1 MKMKYNEFKTR
12 ICEEVKKK
20 LPSEYAD
27 YTVMVIS
34 GDTIK
39 SDRFTVAPPPQAN
52 KRRISPAAN
61 LYEAYRVYE
70 NTDVDF
76 ETLVDEMTEQYIEAE
91 KATKNKIFEMITDK
105 NTTLKDFFEAT
116 KPQDNTIYYLTSLD
130 DAMLKDRPYREYYG
144 MAMVY
149 RLVLHTDDEKQ
160 AGIEITGEVMKMLK
174 MTESDLYEAG
184 QKNTARILE
193 PQFTASA
200 DFIEQQAIY
209 ELKKHGAPQEIA
221 KAIAA
226 MRKKEWQ
233 FGMEEDFYII
243 TSKWGNNGALFGL
256 DKKIL
261 ADVARK
267 LEDDLLITLA
277 TKDTAVAAKATG
289 LEAKKIKGIMGT
301 EMKRICNKHNARTDD
316 INVTNSVFYYNRT
329 DKEITVIA

>member
-1 MKMKYNEFKTR
+1 MKMKYNEFKMK

-20 LPSEYAD
+20 LPAEYAD

-39 SDRFTVAPPPQAN
+39 GDRFTVAPPPQVN

-61 LYEAYRVYE
+61 LYEVYRVYE

-76 ETLVDEMTEQYIEAE
+76 ETLVDKMTEQYIEAE
-91 KATKNKIFEMITDK
+91 KATKNEIFKKMTDK
-105 NTTLKDFFEAT
+105 GTTLKDFFEAT
-116 KPQDNTIYYLTSLD
+116 KPQDNTIYYLTRID
-130 DAMLKDRPYREYYG
+130 DATLKDRPYREYYG

-149 RLVLHTDDEKQ
+149 RLVLHVDDEKQ

-193 PQFTASA
+193 PRFTASA
-200 DFIEQQAIY
+200 DFIEKQAIY

-221 KAIAA
+221 ETIAA

-233 FGMEEDFYII
+233 CGMKEDFYII
-243 TSKWGNNGALFGL
+243 SSKWGNDGALFGL
-256 DKKIL
+256 DKSVLTDI
-261 ADVARK
+261 ADQVK
-267 LEDDLLITLA
+267 DDLIVIFP
-277 TKDTAVAAKATG
+277 TKDEAIASRATG
-289 LEAKKIKGIMGT
+289 NDAEGLKS
-301 EMKRICNKHNARTDD
+301 ICDSGYREILSKHKDANNMRCTD
-316 INVTNSVFYYNRT
+316 SVFYFNRT

>member
-1 MKMKYNEFKTR
+1 MKMKYNEFKKK

-20 LPSEYAD
+20 LPAEYAD

-39 SDRFTVAPPPQAN
+39 GDRFTVAPPPQVN

-61 LYEAYRVYE
+61 LYEVYRVYE

-76 ETLVDEMTEQYIEAE
+76 ETLVDKMTEQYIEAE
-91 KATKNKIFEMITDK
+91 KATKNEIFKKMTDK
-105 NTTLKDFFEAT
+105 STSIKEFFETAM
-116 KPQDNTIYYLTSLD
+116 PQDNTIYYLTSLD
-130 DAMLKDRPYREYYG
+130 DARLKDKPYREYYG
-144 MAMVY
+144 MAMAY
-149 RLVLHTDDEKQ
+149 RLILHTDNEGK
-160 AGIEITGEVMKMLK
+160 AGIEITNEVMKMLE

-200 DFIEQQAIY
+200 DFIEKQAIY

-221 KAIAA
+221 EAMAA

-243 TSKWGNNGALFGL
+243 TSKWRNNGALFGL
-256 DKKIL
+256 DKSVLTDI
-261 ADVARK
+261 ADQVK
-267 LEDDLLITLA
+267 DDLIVIFP
-277 TKDTAVAAKATG
+277 TKDEAIASRATG
-289 LEAKKIKGIMGT
+289 NDAEGLKN
-301 EMKRICNKHNARTDD
+301 ICDTGYREILSKHKDANNMRCTD
-316 INVTNSVFYYNRT
+316 SVFYYNRT

>member
-1 MKMKYNEFKTR
+1 MKMKYNEFKKK

-20 LPSEYAD
+20 LPAEYAD

-39 SDRFTVAPPPQAN
+39 GDRFTVAPPPQEN

-61 LYEAYRVYE
+61 LYEVYKVYE

-76 ETLVDEMTEQYIEAE
+76 ETLVDKMTEQYIEAE
-91 KATKNKIFEMITDK
+91 KATKNEIFKKMTDK
-105 NTTLKDFFEAT
+105 GTTLKDFFEAT
-116 KPQDNTIYYLTSLD
+116 KPQDNTIYYLTRID
-130 DAMLKDRPYREYYG
+130 DATLKDRPYREYYG

-149 RLVLHTDDEKQ
+149 RLVLHVDDEKQ

-193 PQFTASA
+193 PRFTASA
-200 DFIEQQAIY
+200 DFIEKQAIY

-221 KAIAA
+221 ETIAA

-233 FGMEEDFYII
+233 CGMKEDFYII
-243 TSKWGNNGALFGL
+243 SSKWGNDGALFGL
-256 DKKIL
+256 DKSVLTDI
-261 ADVARK
+261 ADQVK
-267 LEDDLLITLA
+267 DDLIVIFP
-277 TKDTAVAAKATG
+277 TKDEAIASRATG
-289 LEAKKIKGIMGT
+289 NDAEGLKS
-301 EMKRICNKHNARTDD
+301 ICDSGYREILSKHKDANNMRCTD
-316 INVTNSVFYYNRT
+316 SVFYFNRT

>member
-20 LPSEYAD
+20 LPAEYAD

-39 SDRFTVAPPPQAN
+39 NDKFTVAPPRQED
-52 KRRISPAAN
+52 KRRIFPAAN
-61 LYEAYRVYE
+61 LYEVYKTYE

-105 NTTLKDFFEAT
+105 GTSVKDFFEAI

-160 AGIEITGEVMKMLK
+160 AGVEVTNEVMKMLK

-184 QKNTARILE
+184 QKNTTRILE

-200 DFIEQQAIY
+200 DFIEKQAIY

-221 KAIAA
+221 EAMAA

-233 FGMEEDFYII
+233 FGMKEDFYII
-243 TSKWGNNGALFGL
+243 TSKWGNDGALFGL

-261 ADVARK
+261 ADIARK

-277 TKDTAVAAKATG
+277 TKDTATAAKATG
-289 LEAKKIKGIMGT
+289 LEAEKLKRIMDT
-301 EMKRICNKHNARTDD
+301 EMKRICNKHNAKTDD

-329 DKEITVIA
+329 DKTITVIA

>member
-39 SDRFTVAPPPQAN
+39 SDRFTVAPPRQEN

-61 LYEAYRVYE
+61 LYEVYKVYE

-76 ETLVDEMTEQYIEAE
+76 ETLVDEITEQYIKAE
-91 KATKNKIFEMITDK
+91 KATKNKVFEMITDK
-105 NTTLKDFFEAT
+105 NTTLKEFFETA

-130 DAMLKDRPYREYYG
+130 DATLKDRPYREYYG
-144 MAMVY
+144 MAMIY
-149 RLVLHTDDEKQ
+149 RLVMHVDDEKQ
-160 AGIEITGEVMKMLK
+160 AGVEITNEVMKMLK

-193 PQFTASA
+193 PQFMASA
-200 DFIEQQAIY
+200 DFIEKQAIY
-209 ELKKHGAPQEIA
+209 ELKRHGAPREIA
-221 KAIAA
+221 EAMAA

-256 DKKIL
+256 DKSVLTDI
-261 ADVARK
+261 ADQVK
-267 LEDDLLITLA
+267 DDLIVIFP
-277 TKDTAVAAKATG
+277 TKDEAIASRATG
-289 LEAKKIKGIMGT
+289 NDAEGLKN
-301 EMKRICNKHNARTDD
+301 ICDTGYREILSKHKDANNMRCTD
-316 INVTNSVFYYNRT
+316 SVFYYNRT

>member
-20 LPSEYAD
+20 LPAEYAD

-39 SDRFTVAPPPQAN
+39 GDRFTVAPPRQAN

-61 LYEAYRVYE
+61 LYEVYRIYE

-76 ETLVDEMTEQYIEAE
+76 ETLVNEMTEQYIKAE
-91 KATKNKIFEMITDK
+91 KATKNEIFKKMTDK
-105 NTTLKDFFEAT
+105 GTSVKEFFEAA

-193 PQFTASA
+193 PRFTASA
-200 DFIEQQAIY
+200 DFIEKQAIY

-221 KAIAA
+221 ETIAA

-233 FGMEEDFYII
+233 CGMKEDFYII
-243 TSKWGNNGALFGL
+243 SSKWGNDGALFGL
-256 DKKIL
+256 NKNVL
-261 ADVARK
+261 ADIADQVK
-267 LEDDLLITLA
+267 DDLIVIFP
-277 TKDTAVAAKATG
+277 TKDEAIASRATG
-289 LEAKKIKGIMGT
+289 NDAEGLKN
-301 EMKRICNKHNARTDD
+301 ICDTGYREILSKHKDANNMRCTD
-316 INVTNSVFYYNRT
+316 SVFYYNRT

>member
-39 SDRFTVAPPPQAN
+39 GDRFTVAPPPQAN

-61 LYEAYRVYE
+61 LYEVYRVYE

-76 ETLVDEMTEQYIEAE
+76 ETLVDKMTEQYIEAE
-91 KATKNKIFEMITDK
+91 KATKNEIFKKMTDK
-105 NTTLKDFFEAT
+105 GTSVKDFFEAT

-130 DAMLKDRPYREYYG
+130 DATLKDRPYREYYG
-144 MAMVY
+144 MAMIY
-149 RLVLHTDDEKQ
+149 RLVMHVDDEKQ
-160 AGIEITGEVMKMLK
+160 AGVEVTNEVMKMLK

-193 PQFTASA
+193 PQFMASA
-200 DFIEQQAIY
+200 DFIEKQAIY

-221 KAIAA
+221 EVMAA

-233 FGMEEDFYII
+233 FGIEEDFYII
-243 TSKWGNNGALFGL
+243 TSKWGSNGALFGL
-256 DKKIL
+256 DKSVLTDI
-261 ADVARK
+261 ADQVK
-267 LEDDLLITLA
+267 DDLIVIFP
-277 TKDTAVAAKATG
+277 TKDEAIASRATG
-289 LEAKKIKGIMGT
+289 NDAEGLKN
-301 EMKRICNKHNARTDD
+301 ICDTGYREILSKHKDANNMRCTD
-316 INVTNSVFYYNRT
+316 SVFYFNRT

>member
-20 LPSEYAD
+20 LPAEYAD

-39 SDRFTVAPPPQAN
+39 SDRFTVAPPRQEN

-61 LYEAYRVYE
+61 LYEVYKVYE

-76 ETLVDEMTEQYIEAE
+76 ETLVDKMTEQYIKAE
-91 KATKNKIFEMITDK
+91 KATKNEIFKKMTDK
-105 NTTLKDFFEAT
+105 GTSVKEFFEAA

-193 PQFTASA
+193 PRFTASA
-200 DFIEQQAIY
+200 DFIEKQAIY

-221 KAIAA
+221 ETIAA

-233 FGMEEDFYII
+233 CGMKEDFYII
-243 TSKWGNNGALFGL
+243 SSKWGNDGALFGL
-256 DKKIL
+256 NKNVL
-261 ADVARK
+261 ADIANK
-267 LEDDLLITLA
+267 INDDLIVIFP
-277 TKDTAVAAKATG
+277 TKDEAIASRATG
-289 LEAKKIKGIMGT
+289 NVAEGLKS
-301 EMKRICNKHNARTDD
+301 ICDSGYREILSKHKDANNMRCTD
-316 INVTNSVFYYNRT
+316 SVFYYNRT

>member
-1 MKMKYNEFKTR
+1 MKMKYNEFKKK

-20 LPSEYAD
+20 LPAEYAD

-39 SDRFTVAPPPQAN
+39 GDRFTVAPPRQAN

-61 LYEAYRVYE
+61 LYEVYRIYE

-76 ETLVDEMTEQYIEAE
+76 ETLVNEMTEQYIKAE
-91 KATKNKIFEMITDK
+91 KATKNEIFKKMTDK
-105 NTTLKDFFEAT
+105 GTSVKEFFEAA

-193 PQFTASA
+193 PRFTASA
-200 DFIEQQAIY
+200 DFIEKQAIY

-221 KAIAA
+221 ETIAA

-233 FGMEEDFYII
+233 CGMKEDFYII
-243 TSKWGNNGALFGL
+243 SSKWGNDGALFGL
-256 DKKIL
+256 NKNVL
-261 ADVARK
+261 ADIANK
-267 LEDDLLITLA
+267 INDDLIVIFP
-277 TKDTAVAAKATG
+277 TKDEAIASRATG
-289 LEAKKIKGIMGT
+289 NDAEGLKS
-301 EMKRICNKHNARTDD
+301 ICDSGYREILSKHKDANNMRCTD
-316 INVTNSVFYYNRT
+316 SVFYYNRT

>member
-1 MKMKYNEFKTR
+1 MKMKYNEFKKK

-20 LPSEYAD
+20 LPAEYAD

-39 SDRFTVAPPPQAN
+39 GDRFTVAPPRQAN

-61 LYEAYRVYE
+61 LYEVYRIYE

-76 ETLVDEMTEQYIEAE
+76 ETLVNEMTEQYIKAE
-91 KATKNKIFEMITDK
+91 KATKNEIFKKMTDK
-105 NTTLKDFFEAT
+105 GTSVKEFFEAA

-193 PQFTASA
+193 PRFTASA
-200 DFIEQQAIY
+200 DFIEKQAIY

-221 KAIAA
+221 ETIAA

-233 FGMEEDFYII
+233 CGMKEDFYII
-243 TSKWGNNGALFGL
+243 SSKWGNDGALFGL
-256 DKKIL
+256 NKNVL
-261 ADVARK
+261 ADIADQVK
-267 LEDDLLITLA
+267 DDLIVIFP
-277 TKDTAVAAKATG
+277 TKDEAIASRATG
-289 LEAKKIKGIMGT
+289 NDAEGLKN
-301 EMKRICNKHNARTDD
+301 ICDTGYREILSKHKDANNMRCTD
-316 INVTNSVFYYNRT
+316 SVFYYNRT

>member
-1 MKMKYNEFKTR
+1 MKMKYNEFKKK

-20 LPSEYAD
+20 LPAEYAD

-39 SDRFTVAPPPQAN
+39 GDRFTVAPPRQAN

-61 LYEAYRVYE
+61 LYEVYRIYE

-76 ETLVDEMTEQYIEAE
+76 ETLVNEMTEQYIKAE
-91 KATKNKIFEMITDK
+91 KATKNEIFKKMTDK
-105 NTTLKDFFEAT
+105 GTSVKEFFEAA

-193 PQFTASA
+193 PRFTASA
-200 DFIEQQAIY
+200 DFIEKQAIY

-221 KAIAA
+221 ETIAA

-233 FGMEEDFYII
+233 CGMKEDFYII
-243 TSKWGNNGALFGL
+243 SSKWGNDGALFGL
-256 DKKIL
+256 NKNVL
-261 ADVARK
+261 ADIANK
-267 LEDDLLITLA
+267 INDDLIVIFP
-277 TKDTAVAAKATG
+277 TKDEAIALRATG
-289 LEAKKIKGIMGT
+289 NDAEGLKS
-301 EMKRICNKHNARTDD
+301 ICDSGYREILSKHKDANNMRCTD
-316 INVTNSVFYYNRT
+316 SVFYYNRT

>member
-1 MKMKYNEFKTR
+1 MKMKYNEFKMK

-20 LPSEYAD
+20 LPAEYAD

-39 SDRFTVAPPPQAN
+39 GDRFTVAPPPQVN

-61 LYEAYRVYE
+61 LYEVYRVYE

-76 ETLVDEMTEQYIEAE
+76 ETLVDKMTEQYIEAE
-91 KATKNKIFEMITDK
+91 KATKNEIFKKMTDK
-105 NTTLKDFFEAT
+105 STSIKEFFETAM
-116 KPQDNTIYYLTSLD
+116 PQDNTIYYLTSLD
-130 DAMLKDRPYREYYG
+130 DARLKNRPYREYYG

-193 PQFTASA
+193 PRFTASA
-200 DFIEQQAIY
+200 DFIEKQAIY

-221 KAIAA
+221 ETIAA

-233 FGMEEDFYII
+233 CGMKEDFYII
-243 TSKWGNNGALFGL
+243 SSKWGNDGALFGL
-256 DKKIL
+256 NKNVL
-261 ADVARK
+261 ADIANK
-267 LEDDLLITLA
+267 INDDLIVIFP
-277 TKDTAVAAKATG
+277 TKDEAIASRATG
-289 LEAKKIKGIMGT
+289 NDAEGLKS
-301 EMKRICNKHNARTDD
+301 ICDSGYREILSKHKDANDMRCTD
-316 INVTNSVFYYNRT
+316 SVFYYNRT

>member
-1 MKMKYNEFKTR
+1 MKMKYNEFKKK

-20 LPSEYAD
+20 LPAEYAD

-39 SDRFTVAPPPQAN
+39 GDRFTVAPTRQAN

-61 LYEAYRVYE
+61 LYEVYRIYE

-76 ETLVDEMTEQYIEAE
+76 ETLVNEMTEQYIEAE
-91 KATKNKIFEMITDK
+91 KATKNEIFKKMTDK
-105 NTTLKDFFEAT
+105 STSIKEFFETAM
-116 KPQDNTIYYLTSLD
+116 PQDNTIYYLTSLD
-130 DAMLKDRPYREYYG
+130 DARLKNRPYREYYG

-193 PQFTASA
+193 PRFTASA
-200 DFIEQQAIY
+200 DFIEKQAIY

-221 KAIAA
+221 ETIAA

-233 FGMEEDFYII
+233 FGMEEDFYVI

-256 DKKIL
+256 DKNVL
-261 ADVARK
+261 ADIANK
-267 LEDDLLITLA
+267 INDDLIVIFP
-277 TKDTAVAAKATG
+277 TKDEAIASRATG
-289 LEAKKIKGIMGT
+289 NDAEGLKS
-301 EMKRICNKHNARTDD
+301 ICDSGYREILSKHKDANNMRCTD
-316 INVTNSVFYYNRT
+316 SVFYFNRT

>member
-1 MKMKYNEFKTR
+1 MKMKYNEFKKK

-20 LPSEYAD
+20 LPAEYAD

-39 SDRFTVAPPPQAN
+39 GDRFTVAPPRQAN

-61 LYEAYRVYE
+61 LYEVYRIYE

-76 ETLVDEMTEQYIEAE
+76 ETLVNEMTEQYIKAE
-91 KATKNKIFEMITDK
+91 KATKNEIFKKMTDK
-105 NTTLKDFFEAT
+105 GTSVKEFFEAA

-193 PQFTASA
+193 PRFTASA
-200 DFIEQQAIY
+200 DFIEKQAIY

-221 KAIAA
+221 ETIAA

-233 FGMEEDFYII
+233 CGMKEDFYII
-243 TSKWGNNGALFGL
+243 SSKWGNDAEGL
-256 DKKIL
+256 KSICDSGYREIL
-261 ADVARK
+261 SK
-267 LEDDLLITLA
+267 H
-277 TKDTAVAAKATG
+277 KDAND
-289 LEAKKIKGIMGT
+289 M
-301 EMKRICNKHNARTDD
+301 RCTD
-316 INVTNSVFYYNRT
+316 SVFYYNRT

>member
-20 LPSEYAD
+20 LPAEYAD

-39 SDRFTVAPPPQAN
+39 GDRFTVAPPPQEN

-61 LYEAYRVYE
+61 LYEVYKVYE

-76 ETLVDEMTEQYIEAE
+76 ETLVDKMTEQYIEAE
-91 KATKNKIFEMITDK
+91 KATKNEIFKKMTDK
-105 NTTLKDFFEAT
+105 GTTLKDFFEAT
-116 KPQDNTIYYLTSLD
+116 KPQDNTIYYLTRID
-130 DAMLKDRPYREYYG
+130 DATLKDRPYREYYG

-149 RLVLHTDDEKQ
+149 RLVLHVDDEKQ
-160 AGIEITGEVMKMLK
+160 AGIEITGEVMKMMK

-193 PQFTASA
+193 PRFTASA
-200 DFIEQQAIY
+200 DFIEKQAIY

-221 KAIAA
+221 ETIAA

-233 FGMEEDFYII
+233 CGMKEDFYII
-243 TSKWGNNGALFGL
+243 SSKWGNDGALFGL
-256 DKKIL
+256 DKSVLTDI
-261 ADVARK
+261 ADQVK
-267 LEDDLLITLA
+267 DDLIVIFP
-277 TKDTAVAAKATG
+277 TKDEAIASRATG
-289 LEAKKIKGIMGT
+289 NDAEGLKS
-301 EMKRICNKHNARTDD
+301 ICDSGYREILSKHKDANNMRCTD
-316 INVTNSVFYYNRT
+316 SVFYFNRT

>member
-1 MKMKYNEFKTR
+1 MKMKYNEFKKK

-20 LPSEYAD
+20 LPAEYAD

-39 SDRFTVAPPPQAN
+39 GDRFTVAPPRQAN

-61 LYEAYRVYE
+61 LYEVYRIYE

-76 ETLVDEMTEQYIEAE
+76 ETLVNEMTEQYIKAE
-91 KATKNKIFEMITDK
+91 KATKNEIFKKMTDK
-105 NTTLKDFFEAT
+105 GTSVKEFFEAA

-193 PQFTASA
+193 PRFTASA
-200 DFIEQQAIY
+200 DFIEKQAIY

-221 KAIAA
+221 ETIAA

-233 FGMEEDFYII
+233 CGMKEDFYII
-243 TSKWGNNGALFGL
+243 SSKWGNDGALFGL
-256 DKKIL
+256 NKNVL
-261 ADVARK
+261 ADIADQVK
-267 LEDDLLITLA
+267 DDLIVIFP
-277 TKDTAVAAKATG
+277 TKDEAIASRATG
-289 LEAKKIKGIMGT
+289 NDAEGLKS
-301 EMKRICNKHNARTDD
+301 ICDSGYREILSKHKDANNMRCTD
-316 INVTNSVFYYNRT
+316 SVFYYNRT

>member
-1 MKMKYNEFKTR
+1 MKMKYNEFKKK

-20 LPSEYAD
+20 LPAEYAD

-39 SDRFTVAPPPQAN
+39 GDRFTVAPPRQAN

-61 LYEAYRVYE
+61 LYEVYRIYE

-76 ETLVDEMTEQYIEAE
+76 ETLVDKMTEQYIEAE
-91 KATKNKIFEMITDK
+91 KATKNEIFKKMTDK
-105 NTTLKDFFEAT
+105 GTTLKDFFEAT
-116 KPQDNTIYYLTSLD
+116 KPQDNTIYYLTRID
-130 DAMLKDRPYREYYG
+130 DATLKDRPYREYYG

-149 RLVLHTDDEKQ
+149 RLVLHVDDEKQ

-193 PQFTASA
+193 PRFTASA
-200 DFIEQQAIY
+200 DFIEKQAIY

-221 KAIAA
+221 ETIAA

-233 FGMEEDFYII
+233 CGMKEDFYII
-243 TSKWGNNGALFGL
+243 SSKWGNDGALFGL
-256 DKKIL
+256 DKSVLTDI
-261 ADVARK
+261 ADQVK
-267 LEDDLLITLA
+267 DDLIVIFP
-277 TKDTAVAAKATG
+277 TKDEAIASRATG
-289 LEAKKIKGIMGT
+289 NDAEGLKS
-301 EMKRICNKHNARTDD
+301 ICDSGYREILSKHKDANNMRCTD
-316 INVTNSVFYYNRT
+316 SVFYFNRT

>member
-27 YTVMVIS
+27 YTAMVIN

-39 SDRFTVAPPPQAN
+39 NDKFTVAPPRQED
-52 KRRISPAAN
+52 KRRIFPAAN
-61 LYEAYRVYE
+61 LYEVYKTYE

-76 ETLVDEMTEQYIEAE
+76 EAIANEMTEQYIEAE

-105 NTTLKDFFEAT
+105 NTTLKEFFKAAM
-116 KPQDNTIYYLTSLD
+116 PQDNTIYYLVNLD
-130 DAMLKDRPYREYYG
+130 DAKLKDRPYREYYG
-144 MAMVY
+144 MAMAY
-149 RLVLHTDDEKQ
+149 RLVLGNDDEKQ
-160 AGIEITGEVMKMLK
+160 AGIEVTNEIMEMLE

-193 PQFTASA
+193 PRFAASA
-200 DFIEQQAIY
+200 DFIEKQAIY

-221 KAIAA
+221 EAIAA
-226 MRKKEWQ
+226 MQKKEWQ

-243 TSKWGNNGALFGL
+243 TSKWGNNGAMFGL

-261 ADVARK
+261 ADIARK

-277 TKDTAVAAKATG
+277 TKDTAIAAKATG
-289 LEAKKIKGIMGT
+289 LEAEKLKRIMDT
-301 EMKRICNKHNARTDD
+301 EMKRICNKHNAKTDD

-329 DKEITVIA
+329 DKTITVIA

>member
-27 YTVMVIS
+27 YTVMVIG

-39 SDRFTVAPPPQAN
+39 SDRFTVAPPRQAN

-61 LYEAYRVYE
+61 LYEVYRIYE

-76 ETLVDEMTEQYIEAE
+76 ETLVNEMTEQYIKAE
-91 KATKNKIFEMITDK
+91 KATKNEIFKKMTDK
-105 NTTLKDFFEAT
+105 GTSVKEFFEAA

-193 PQFTASA
+193 PRFTASA
-200 DFIEQQAIY
+200 DFIEKQAIY

-221 KAIAA
+221 ETIAA

-233 FGMEEDFYII
+233 CGMKEDFYII
-243 TSKWGNNGALFGL
+243 SSKWGNDGALFGL
-256 DKKIL
+256 NKN
-261 ADVARK
+261 V
-267 LEDDLLITLA
+267 LEDIANKINDDLIVIFP
-277 TKDTAVAAKATG
+277 TKDEAIASRATG
-289 LEAKKIKGIMGT
+289 NDAEGLKS
-301 EMKRICNKHNARTDD
+301 ICDSEYRETLSKHKDANNMRCTD
-316 INVTNSVFYYNRT
+316 SVFYYNRT

>member
-1 MKMKYNEFKTR
+1 MKMKYNEFKKK

-20 LPSEYAD
+20 LPAEYAD

-39 SDRFTVAPPPQAN
+39 GDRFTVAPPRQAN

-61 LYEAYRVYE
+61 LYEVYRIYE

-76 ETLVDEMTEQYIEAE
+76 ETLVNEMTEQYIKAE
-91 KATKNKIFEMITDK
+91 KATKNEIFKKMTDK
-105 NTTLKDFFEAT
+105 GTSVKEFFEAA

-193 PQFTASA
+193 PRFTASA
-200 DFIEQQAIY
+200 DFIEKQAIY

-221 KAIAA
+221 ETIAA

-233 FGMEEDFYII
+233 CGMKEDFYII
-243 TSKWGNNGALFGL
+243 SSKWGNDGALFGL
-256 DKKIL
+256 NKNVL
-261 ADVARK
+261 ADIADQVK
-267 LEDDLLITLA
+267 DDLIVIFP
-277 TKDTAVAAKATG
+277 TKDEAIASRATG
-289 LEAKKIKGIMGT
+289 NDAEGLKS
-301 EMKRICNKHNARTDD
+301 ICDSGYREILSKHKDANNMRCTD
-316 INVTNSVFYYNRT
+316 SVFYFNRT
-329 DKEITVIA
+329 DKEITIIA

>member
-1 MKMKYNEFKTR
+1 MKMKYNEFKKK

-20 LPSEYAD
+20 LPAEYAD

-39 SDRFTVAPPPQAN
+39 GDRFTVAPPRQAN

-61 LYEAYRVYE
+61 LYEVYRIYE

-76 ETLVDEMTEQYIEAE
+76 ETLVNEMTEQYIKAE
-91 KATKNKIFEMITDK
+91 KATKNEIFKKMTDK
-105 NTTLKDFFEAT
+105 GTSVKEFFEAA

-193 PQFTASA
+193 PRFTASA
-200 DFIEQQAIY
+200 DFIEKQAIY

-221 KAIAA
+221 ETIAA

-233 FGMEEDFYII
+233 CGMKEDFYII
-243 TSKWGNNGALFGL
+243 SSKWGNDGALFGL
-256 DKKIL
+256 DKSVLTDI
-261 ADVARK
+261 ADQVK
-267 LEDDLLITLA
+267 DDLIVIFP
-277 TKDTAVAAKATG
+277 TKDEAIASRATG
-289 LEAKKIKGIMGT
+289 NDAEGLKS
-301 EMKRICNKHNARTDD
+301 ICDSGYREILSKHKDANNMRCTD
-316 INVTNSVFYYNRT
+316 SVFYFNRT

>member
-1 MKMKYNEFKTR
+1 MKMKYNEFKKK

-20 LPSEYAD
+20 LPAEYAD

-39 SDRFTVAPPPQAN
+39 GDRFTVAPPRQAN

-61 LYEAYRVYE
+61 LYEVYRIYE

-76 ETLVDEMTEQYIEAE
+76 ETLVNEMTEQYIKAE
-91 KATKNKIFEMITDK
+91 KATKNEIFKKMTDK
-105 NTTLKDFFEAT
+105 GTSVKEFFEAA

-193 PQFTASA
+193 PRFTASA
-200 DFIEQQAIY
+200 DFIEKQAIY

-221 KAIAA
+221 ETIAA

-233 FGMEEDFYII
+233 CGMKEDFYII
-243 TSKWGNNGALFGL
+243 SSKWGNDGALFGL
-256 DKKIL
+256 NKNVL
-261 ADVARK
+261 ADIANK
-267 LEDDLLITLA
+267 INDDLIVIFP
-277 TKDTAVAAKATG
+277 TKDEAIASRATG
-289 LEAKKIKGIMGT
+289 NDAEGLKS
-301 EMKRICNKHNARTDD
+301 ICDSGYREILSKHKDANNMRCTD
-316 INVTNSVFYYNRT
+316 SVFYFNRT

>member
-1 MKMKYNEFKTR
+1 MKMKYNEFKKK

-20 LPSEYAD
+20 LPAEYAD

-39 SDRFTVAPPPQAN
+39 GDRFTVAPPRQAN

-61 LYEAYRVYE
+61 LYEVYRIYE

-76 ETLVDEMTEQYIEAE
+76 ETLVNEMTEQYIKAE
-91 KATKNKIFEMITDK
+91 KATKNEIFKKMTDK
-105 NTTLKDFFEAT
+105 GTSVKEFFETA
-116 KPQDNTIYYLTSLD
+116 KPQDNTIYYLTRLD

-174 MTESDLYEAG
+174 MTKSDLYEAG

-193 PQFTASA
+193 PRFTASA
-200 DFIEQQAIY
+200 DFIEKQAIY

-221 KAIAA
+221 ETIAA

-233 FGMEEDFYII
+233 CGMKEDFYII
-243 TSKWGNNGALFGL
+243 SSKWGNDGALFGL
-256 DKKIL
+256 DKSVLTDI
-261 ADVARK
+261 ADQVK
-267 LEDDLLITLA
+267 DDLIVIFP
-277 TKDTAVAAKATG
+277 TKDEAIASRATG
-289 LEAKKIKGIMGT
+289 NDAEGLKS
-301 EMKRICNKHNARTDD
+301 ICDSCYREILSKHKDANDMRCTD
-316 INVTNSVFYYNRT
+316 SVFYYNRT

>member
-1 MKMKYNEFKTR
+1 MKMKYNEFKKK

-20 LPSEYAD
+20 LPAEYAD

-39 SDRFTVAPPPQAN
+39 GDRFTVAPPRQAN

-61 LYEAYRVYE
+61 LYEVYRIYE
-70 NTDVDF
+70 NTYVDF
-76 ETLVDEMTEQYIEAE
+76 ETLVNEMTEQYIKAE
-91 KATKNKIFEMITDK
+91 KATKNEIFKKMTDK
-105 NTTLKDFFEAT
+105 GTSVKEFFEAA

-193 PQFTASA
+193 PRFTASA
-200 DFIEQQAIY
+200 DFIEKQAIY

-221 KAIAA
+221 ETIAA

-233 FGMEEDFYII
+233 CGMKEDFYII
-243 TSKWGNNGALFGL
+243 SSKWGNDGALFGL
-256 DKKIL
+256 NKNVL
-261 ADVARK
+261 ADIADQVK
-267 LEDDLLITLA
+267 DDLIVIFP
-277 TKDTAVAAKATG
+277 TKDEAIASRATG
-289 LEAKKIKGIMGT
+289 NDAEGLKN
-301 EMKRICNKHNARTDD
+301 ICDTGYREILSKHKDANNMRCTD
-316 INVTNSVFYYNRT
+316 SVFYYNRT

>member
-20 LPSEYAD
+20 LPAEYAD

-61 LYEAYRVYE
+61 LYEVYRVYE

-76 ETLVDEMTEQYIEAE
+76 ETLVNEMTEQYIKAE
-91 KATKNKIFEMITDK
+91 KATKNEIFKKMTDK
-105 NTTLKDFFEAT
+105 GTSVKEAFEAA
-116 KPQDNTIYYLTSLD
+116 KPQDNTICYLTSLD
-130 DAMLKDRPYREYYG
+130 DTTLKDRPYREYYG
-144 MAMVY
+144 MAMIY
-149 RLVLHTDDEKQ
+149 RLVLHVDDEAQ
-160 AGIEITGEVMKMLK
+160 TGIEVTNEVMKMLK

-193 PQFTASA
+193 PQFMASA
-200 DFIEQQAIY
+200 DFIEKRAIY
-209 ELKKHGAPQEIA
+209 ELKKHGVPQENAEIA
-221 KAIAA
+221 AA

-243 TSKWGNNGALFGL
+243 TSKWGDNGALFGL
-256 DKKIL
+256 DKNVLANIADKIN
-261 ADVARK
+261 
-267 LEDDLLITLA
+267 DDLIVIFP
-277 TKDTAVAAKATG
+277 TKDEAVASRATG
-289 LEAKKIKGIMGT
+289 NVAEELKSICDSGYREILSKHKEAKNM
-301 EMKRICNKHNARTDD
+301 RCTD
-316 INVTNSVFYYNRT
+316 SVFYYNRT

>member
-1 MKMKYNEFKTR
+1 MKMKYNEFKKK

-20 LPSEYAD
+20 LPAEYAD

-39 SDRFTVAPPPQAN
+39 GDRFTVAPPRQAN

-61 LYEAYRVYE
+61 LYEVYRIYE

-76 ETLVDEMTEQYIEAE
+76 ETLVNEMTEQYIKAE
-91 KATKNKIFEMITDK
+91 KATKNEIFKKMTDK
-105 NTTLKDFFEAT
+105 GTSVKEFFEAA

-130 DAMLKDRPYREYYG
+130 DAMLKDRPYREYYS

-193 PQFTASA
+193 PRFTASA
-200 DFIEQQAIY
+200 DFIEKQAIY

-221 KAIAA
+221 ETIAA

-233 FGMEEDFYII
+233 CGMKEDFYII
-243 TSKWGNNGALFGL
+243 SSKWGNDGALFGL
-256 DKKIL
+256 NKNVL
-261 ADVARK
+261 ADIADQVK
-267 LEDDLLITLA
+267 DDLIVIFP
-277 TKDTAVAAKATG
+277 TKDEAIASRATG
-289 LEAKKIKGIMGT
+289 NDAEGLKN
-301 EMKRICNKHNARTDD
+301 ICDTGYREILSKHKDANNMRCTD
-316 INVTNSVFYYNRT
+316 SVFYYNRT

>member
-1 MKMKYNEFKTR
+1 MKMKYNEFKTQ

-20 LPSEYAD
+20 LPAEYAD

-39 SDRFTVAPPPQAN
+39 GDRFTVAPPPQVN

-61 LYEAYRVYE
+61 LYEVYRVYE

-76 ETLVDEMTEQYIEAE
+76 ETLVDKMTEQYIEAE
-91 KATKNKIFEMITDK
+91 KATKNEIFKKMTDK
-105 NTTLKDFFEAT
+105 STSIKEFFETAM
-116 KPQDNTIYYLTSLD
+116 PQDNTIYYLTSLD
-130 DAMLKDRPYREYYG
+130 DARLKNRPYREYYG

-193 PQFTASA
+193 PRFTASA
-200 DFIEQQAIY
+200 DFIEKQAIY

-221 KAIAA
+221 ETIAA

-233 FGMEEDFYII
+233 CGMKEDFYII
-243 TSKWGNNGALFGL
+243 SSKWGNDGALFGL
-256 DKKIL
+256 NKNVL
-261 ADVARK
+261 ADIADQVK
-267 LEDDLLITLA
+267 DDLIVIFP
-277 TKDTAVAAKATG
+277 TKDEAIASRATG
-289 LEAKKIKGIMGT
+289 NDAEGLKN
-301 EMKRICNKHNARTDD
+301 ICDTGYREILSKHKDANNMRCTD
-316 INVTNSVFYYNRT
+316 SVFYYNRT

>member
-20 LPSEYAD
+20 LPAEYAD

-39 SDRFTVAPPPQAN
+39 GDRFTVAPPPQVN

-61 LYEAYRVYE
+61 LYEVYRVYE

-76 ETLVDEMTEQYIEAE
+76 ETLVDKMTEQYIEAK
-91 KATKNKIFEMITDK
+91 KATKNEIFKKMTDK
-105 NTTLKDFFEAT
+105 STSIKEFFETAM
-116 KPQDNTIYYLTSLD
+116 PQDNTIYYLTSLD
-130 DAMLKDRPYREYYG
+130 DARLKDKPYREYYG
-144 MAMVY
+144 MAMAY
-149 RLVLHTDDEKQ
+149 RLILHTDNEGK
-160 AGIEITGEVMKMLK
+160 AGIEITNEVMKMLE

-200 DFIEQQAIY
+200 DFIEKQAIY

-221 KAIAA
+221 EA
-226 MRKKEWQ
+226 MATMQKKEWQ
-233 FGMEEDFYII
+233 CGMEEKFYII
-243 TSKWGNNGALFGL
+243 TSKWKKNGAMFGL

-261 ADVARK
+261 AAVSQK
-267 LEDDLLITLA
+267 LEDDLLITFA
-277 TKDTAVAAKATG
+277 TKDIAIAAKATG
-289 LEAKKIKGIMGT
+289 LKAEGLKGIVST
-301 EMKRICNKHNARTDD
+301 EMERICNKHNAKIDD
-316 INVTNSVFYYNRT
+316 IRITNSVFYYNRT

>member
-20 LPSEYAD
+20 LPSEYAN

-39 SDRFTVAPPPQAN
+39 SDRFTVAPPRQED
-52 KRRISPAAN
+52 KRRIFPAVN
-61 LYEAYRVYE
+61 LYEVYKTYE

-76 ETLVDEMTEQYIEAE
+76 EAIANEMTEQYIEAE

-105 NTTLKDFFEAT
+105 NTTLKEFFKAAM
-116 KPQDNTIYYLTSLD
+116 PQNNTIYYLVNLD
-130 DAMLKDRPYREYYG
+130 DAKLKDRPYREYYG

-160 AGIEITGEVMKMLK
+160 AGVEVTNEVMKMLK

-184 QKNTARILE
+184 QKNTTRILE

-200 DFIEQQAIY
+200 DFIEKQAIY

-243 TSKWGNNGALFGL
+243 TSKWGNDGAMFGL
-256 DKKIL
+256 DKNVL
-261 ADVARK
+261 ADIANK
-267 LEDDLLITLA
+267 INDDLIVIFP
-277 TKDTAVAAKATG
+277 TKDEAIASRATG
-289 LEAKKIKGIMGT
+289 NDAEGLKS
-301 EMKRICNKHNARTDD
+301 ICDSGYREILSKHKDANDMRCTD
-316 INVTNSVFYYNRT
+316 SVFYYNRT

>member
-1 MKMKYNEFKTR
+1 MKMKYNEFKKK

-20 LPSEYAD
+20 LPAEYAD

-39 SDRFTVAPPPQAN
+39 GDRFTVAPPRQAN

-61 LYEAYRVYE
+61 LYEVYRIYE

-76 ETLVDEMTEQYIEAE
+76 ETLVNEMTEQYIKAE
-91 KATKNKIFEMITDK
+91 KATKNEIFKKMTDK
-105 NTTLKDFFEAT
+105 GTSVKEFFEAA

-193 PQFTASA
+193 PRFTASA
-200 DFIEQQAIY
+200 DFIEKQAIY

-221 KAIAA
+221 ETIAA

-233 FGMEEDFYII
+233 CGMKEDFYII
-243 TSKWGNNGALFGL
+243 SSKWGNDGALFGL
-256 DKKIL
+256 NKN
-261 ADVARK
+261 V
-267 LEDDLLITLA
+267 LEDIANKINDDLIVIFP
-277 TKDTAVAAKATG
+277 TKDEAIASRATG
-289 LEAKKIKGIMGT
+289 NDAEGLKS
-301 EMKRICNKHNARTDD
+301 ICDSEYRETLSKHKDANNMRCTD
-316 INVTNSVFYYNRT
+316 SVFYYNRT

>member
-39 SDRFTVAPPPQAN
+39 SDRFTVAPPRQAN

-105 NTTLKDFFEAT
+105 GTSVKDFFEAI

-184 QKNTARILE
+184 QKNTTRILK

-200 DFIEQQAIY
+200 DFIEKQAIY

-221 KAIAA
+221 EAMAA

-233 FGMEEDFYII
+233 FGMKEDFYII
-243 TSKWGNNGALFGL
+243 TSKWGNDGAMFGL
-256 DKKIL
+256 DKNVL
-261 ADVARK
+261 ADIADQIN
-267 LEDDLLITLA
+267 DDLIVIFP
-277 TKDTAVAAKATG
+277 TKDEAIASRATG
-289 LEAKKIKGIMGT
+289 NDAEGLKS
-301 EMKRICNKHNARTDD
+301 ICDSGYREILSKYKDANNMRCTD
-316 INVTNSVFYYNRT
+316 SVFYYNRT

>member
-20 LPSEYAD
+20 LPAEYAD
-27 YTVMVIS
+27 YTVMVIG

-39 SDRFTVAPPPQAN
+39 SDRFTVAPPPQEN

-61 LYEAYRVYE
+61 LYEVYRVYE

-76 ETLVDEMTEQYIEAE
+76 ETLVDKMTEQYIEAE
-91 KATKNKIFEMITDK
+91 KATKNKVFEMITDK

-116 KPQDNTIYYLTSLD
+116 RPQDNTIYYLTRID
-130 DAMLKDRPYREYYG
+130 DAALKNRPYREYYG

-193 PQFTASA
+193 PRFTASA
-200 DFIEQQAIY
+200 DFIEKQAIY

-221 KAIAA
+221 ETIAA

-233 FGMEEDFYII
+233 CGMKEDFYII
-243 TSKWGNNGALFGL
+243 SSKWGNDGALFGL
-256 DKKIL
+256 NKNVL
-261 ADVARK
+261 ADIANK
-267 LEDDLLITLA
+267 INDDLIVIFP
-277 TKDTAVAAKATG
+277 TKDEAIASRATG
-289 LEAKKIKGIMGT
+289 NDAEGLKS
-301 EMKRICNKHNARTDD
+301 ICDSGYREILSKHKDANDMRCTD
-316 INVTNSVFYYNRT
+316 SVFYYNRT

>member
-20 LPSEYAD
+20 LPAEYAD

-39 SDRFTVAPPPQAN
+39 GDRFTVAPPPQEN

-61 LYEAYRVYE
+61 LYEVYKVYE

-76 ETLVDEMTEQYIEAE
+76 ETLVDKMTEQYIEAE
-91 KATKNKIFEMITDK
+91 KATKNEIFKKMTDK
-105 NTTLKDFFEAT
+105 GTTLKDFFEAT
-116 KPQDNTIYYLTSLD
+116 KPQDNTIYYLTRID
-130 DAMLKDRPYREYYG
+130 DATLKDRPYREYYG

-149 RLVLHTDDEKQ
+149 RLVLHVDDEKQ

-193 PQFTASA
+193 PRFTASA
-200 DFIEQQAIY
+200 DFIEKQAIY

-221 KAIAA
+221 ETIAA

-233 FGMEEDFYII
+233 CGMKEDFYII
-243 TSKWGNNGALFGL
+243 SSKWGNDGALFGL
-256 DKKIL
+256 DKSVLTDI
-261 ADVARK
+261 ADQVK
-267 LEDDLLITLA
+267 DDLIVIFP
-277 TKDTAVAAKATG
+277 TKDEAIASRATG
-289 LEAKKIKGIMGT
+289 NDAEGLKS
-301 EMKRICNKHNARTDD
+301 ICDSGYREILSKHKDANNMRCTD
-316 INVTNSVFYYNRT
+316 SVFYFNRT

>member
-1 MKMKYNEFKTR
+1 MKMKYNEFKKK

-20 LPSEYAD
+20 LPAEYAD

-39 SDRFTVAPPPQAN
+39 GDRFTVAPPRQAN

-61 LYEAYRVYE
+61 LYEVYRIYE

-76 ETLVDEMTEQYIEAE
+76 ETLVNEMTEQYIKAE
-91 KATKNKIFEMITDK
+91 KATKNEIFKKMTDK
-105 NTTLKDFFEAT
+105 GTSVKEFFEAA

-193 PQFTASA
+193 PRFTASA
-200 DFIEQQAIY
+200 DFIEKQAIY

-221 KAIAA
+221 ETIAA

-233 FGMEEDFYII
+233 CGMKEDFYII
-243 TSKWGNNGALFGL
+243 SSKWGNDGALFGL
-256 DKKIL
+256 NKNVL
-261 ADVARK
+261 ADIADQVK
-267 LEDDLLITLA
+267 DDLIVIFP
-277 TKDTAVAAKATG
+277 TKDEAIASRATG
-289 LEAKKIKGIMGT
+289 NDAEGLKS
-301 EMKRICNKHNARTDD
+301 ICDSGYREILSKHKDANDMRCTD
-316 INVTNSVFYYNRT
+316 SVFYYNRT

>member
-20 LPSEYAD
+20 LPAEYAD

-39 SDRFTVAPPPQAN
+39 GDRFTVAPPPQAN

-61 LYEAYRVYE
+61 LYEVYRVYE

-76 ETLVDEMTEQYIEAE
+76 ETLVDKMTEQYIEAE
-91 KATKNKIFEMITDK
+91 KATKNKVFEMITDK
-105 NTTLKDFFEAT
+105 NTTLKEFFETA

-200 DFIEQQAIY
+200 DFIEKQAIY

-221 KAIAA
+221 ETIAA

-233 FGMEEDFYII
+233 CGMKEDFYII
-243 TSKWGNNGALFGL
+243 SSKWGNDGALFGL
-256 DKKIL
+256 NKNVL
-261 ADVARK
+261 ADIANK
-267 LEDDLLITLA
+267 INDDLIVIFP
-277 TKDTAVAAKATG
+277 TKDEAIASRATG
-289 LEAKKIKGIMGT
+289 NVAEGLKS
-301 EMKRICNKHNARTDD
+301 ICDSSYREILSKHKDANDMRCTD
-316 INVTNSVFYYNRT
+316 SVFYYNRT

>member
-1 MKMKYNEFKTR
+1 MKMKYNEFKKK

-20 LPSEYAD
+20 LPAEYAD

-39 SDRFTVAPPPQAN
+39 GDRFTVAPPRQAN
-52 KRRISPAAN
+52 KRRISTAAN
-61 LYEAYRVYE
+61 LYEVYRIYE
-70 NTDVDF
+70 NTNVDF
-76 ETLVDEMTEQYIEAE
+76 ETLVNEMTEQYIKAE
-91 KATKNKIFEMITDK
+91 KATKNEIFKKMTDK
-105 NTTLKDFFEAT
+105 GTSVKEFFEAA

-193 PQFTASA
+193 PRFTASA
-200 DFIEQQAIY
+200 DFIEKQAIY

-221 KAIAA
+221 ETIAA

-233 FGMEEDFYII
+233 CGMKEDFYII
-243 TSKWGNNGALFGL
+243 SSKWGNDGALFGL
-256 DKKIL
+256 NKNVL
-261 ADVARK
+261 ADIADQVK
-267 LEDDLLITLA
+267 DDLIVIFP
-277 TKDTAVAAKATG
+277 TKDEAIASRATG
-289 LEAKKIKGIMGT
+289 NDAEGLKN
-301 EMKRICNKHNARTDD
+301 ICDTGYREILSKHKDANNMRCTD
-316 INVTNSVFYYNRT
+316 SVFYYNRT